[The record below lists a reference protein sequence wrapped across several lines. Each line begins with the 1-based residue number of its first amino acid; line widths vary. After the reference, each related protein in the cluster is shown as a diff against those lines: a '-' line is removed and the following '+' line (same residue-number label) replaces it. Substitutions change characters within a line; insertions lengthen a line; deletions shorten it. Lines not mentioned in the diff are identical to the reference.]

1 MKQPINVY
9 IGYDSREPEAYEV
22 CRHSLLKF
30 NNEDFSV
37 NPIPMKHQELRDMG
51 LFDRRWVIDEDG
63 QYWDELDGKPFSTE
77 FSHTRFALQEYAT
90 TVHKQTG
97 WTMFVDCDFL
107 FRKPVKQL
115 FDLVDDKYAVMCV
128 KFDWQPKST
137 IKMDNK
143 IQSSYSRK
151 LWSSLMMWNLD
162 HPDNKKMGY
171 IKLNNAYGID
181 LHTFS
186 WLERLNEAGS
196 NLVGSLPKTWNYV
209 PSMSLKDANPSAVH
223 FSEGGPWFKGYEYV
237 EYSFEWR
244 KEYVKALYEKWNH
257 VRFDETA
264 RRVTAGK

>member
-1 MKQPINVY
+1 MKQPLNVY
-9 IGYDSREPEAYEV
+9 IGYDSREQEAYEV

-37 NPIPMKHQELRDMG
+37 YPIPVKHQELRDMG

-107 FRKPVKQL
+107 FRRPVKEL

-128 KFDWQPKST
+128 KFDWKPSST
-137 IKMDNK
+137 VKMDNK
-143 IQSSYSRK
+143 IQSSYPRK
-151 LWSSLMMWNLD
+151 LWSSLMLWNLD
-162 HPDNKKMGY
+162 HPENKRMGY

-181 LHTFS
+181 LHTFT
-186 WLERLNEAGS
+186 WLNDDKLIGS
-196 NLVGSLPKTWNYV
+196 IP
-209 PSMSLKDANPSAVH
+209 
-223 FSEGGPWFKGYEYV
+223 E
-237 EYSFEWR
+237 
-244 KEYVKALYEKWNH
+244 
-257 VRFDETA
+257 
-264 RRVTAGK
+264 